1 MKSIKNIVI
10 GVLAAA
16 FTMAPMSALTSY
28 ASILPEEVAG
38 TRFEEPVQI
47 LSALDIMVG
56 DDDGKFRLDDNIKR
70 SEVAKMA
77 IHALGLED
85 IADSNKGESRFP
97 DVSVNH
103 WANGYINLATAQGL
117 IEGDDRGN
125 FRPNDSITYAEAM
138 AIFVRALGYEPMA
151 EDKGDY
157 PNGHVVVA
165 GSIGLTKSVHGSTNK
180 PITRGNV
187 AFLTNNALTV
197 GLMEKV
203 GYGNNASYEITD
215 KTLLKDK
222 LDVTKHTGQIS
233 AIPYTSLEGD
243 SNLNDNEIKIGD
255 TVYETA
261 YNMNNLFGYNV
272 TYYLRSND
280 DGDVVILAMPQKDQN
295 QTITIKAELFEGIT
309 QKAEKKAVEYYEK
322 EDAAKTNVAALED
335 TAKLIY
341 NGKAEALTDENLDI
355 TGKSGE
361 MTLLDT
367 DRNGIYD
374 IVFVTD
380 YYNIVVEEVT
390 STGKIVDKYGAPTIK
405 LGDDEDVSYRILR
418 GLQEIEVK
426 ELKEYDVLSVAKS
439 KDGELIDIRVSNE
452 TVSGKVTG
460 KDSKGVYI
468 QGKHYKIASNYPEE
482 ITMGTEGKFYLDIEG
497 KIAAINDK
505 VVVSDNYGYL
515 IKAYAS
521 DETEKATFRIF
532 TKEGKDVTFTANEK
546 IRYNG
551 ATGQK
556 AVDVVDNFIEDGKT
570 VKQLVTYTTNSAGN
584 LTAIYTAE
592 DNTETGAAKDGKFT
606 LDYKLEEAV
615 FNEKTNSLGSVRL
628 TEETHIFDIQED
640 VDDYSIADIKMFED
654 KQKYNVMVFDIT
666 EEFTAKAIIV
676 TNAEFQ
682 TNSEAPIAIVDKV
695 IAEVNDDDE
704 ETDRLYAFVNGE
716 KVEVLAEDTGILVKG
731 EGAALENGDIIQYK
745 TNDKDEIVSIR
756 VLFDVDTKG
765 TEKNETPVEDLEILY
780 GKVTKKFANSINVTV
795 NGGSVRNVVLPSGVV
810 VYTVDTTKTK
820 NQIAVGT
827 TGDIQAYDED
837 EGNRVFIRIQDEVVK
852 EVVVIK

>member
-1 MKSIKNIVI
+1 MRSIKNIVI
-10 GVLAAA
+10 GLLTAA
-16 FTMAPMSALTSY
+16 FTMAPLTSL
-28 ASILPEEVAG
+28 ASILPEDVAG

-47 LSALDIMVG
+47 LAALEIMVG
-56 DDDGKFRLDDNIKR
+56 DDDGAFRLDDNIKR

-85 IADSNKGESRFP
+85 IADSRKGESKFP
-97 DVSVNH
+97 DVSVDH

-117 IEGDDRGN
+117 IVGDDEGN
-125 FRPNDSITYAEAM
+125 FRPNDSITYSEAM
-138 AIFVRALGYEPMA
+138 AIFVRALGYEVMA
-151 EDKGDY
+151 EDKGAY
-157 PNGHVVVA
+157 PEGHVVVA
-165 GSIGLTKSVHGSTNK
+165 GSIGLTKNVQGATNA

-187 AFLTNNALTV
+187 AYITNNALTI

-203 GYGNNASYEITD
+203 GFGQNSSYEVTD

-222 LDVTKHTGQIS
+222 LDVEKFQGQIN
-233 AIPYTSLEGD
+233 AIPYTSLEGE
-243 SNLNDNEIKIGD
+243 SNLNKGEIKIGE

-295 QTITIKAELFEGIT
+295 STITINADLFEGIT
-309 QKAEKKAVEYYEK
+309 TKAEKKAVEYYEK
-322 EDAAKTNVAALED
+322 EDATKTTVTALED
-335 TAKLIY
+335 DAKLIY
-341 NGKAEALTDENLDI
+341 NGKAAEFTDENLDI
-355 TGKSGE
+355 TDKSGE

-390 STGKIVDKYGAPTIK
+390 SSGKIVDKYGAPTIK
-405 LGDDEDVSYRILR
+405 LGDDEEVSYRIVR

-426 ELKEYDVLSVAKS
+426 DLKEYDVLSVAKS
-439 KDGELIDIRVSNE
+439 KDGELLDIKVSNQ
-452 TVSGKVTG
+452 TVTGKVTG
-460 KDSKGVYI
+460 RDAKGVYI
-468 QGKHYKIASNYPEE
+468 SGKHYKVASNYPEE
-482 ITMGTEGKFYLDIEG
+482 ITMGTEGVFYLDVEG

-515 IKAYAS
+515 IRAFAS

-592 DNTETGAAKDGKFT
+592 DNTSTGNAKDGKFT
-606 LDYKLEEAV
+606 LDYKMDEAV
-615 FNEKTNSLGSVRL
+615 FNQKTNSLGSIRL
-628 TEETHIFDIQED
+628 TESTHIFDIQDD
-640 VDDYSIADIKMFED
+640 VADYSIADIKMFED
-654 KQKYNVMVFDIT
+654 KQKYNVMIFDTT
-666 EEFTAKAIIV
+666 EEFTAKAIVV

-682 TNSEAPIAIVDKV
+682 TNAEAPIAVVDKV
-695 IAEVNDDDE
+695 TTEINEDDE
-704 ETDRLYAFVNGE
+704 ETEKLFAFVNGE

-731 EGAALENGDIIQYK
+731 VGNAPLENGDIIQYK
-745 TNDKDEIVSIR
+745 TNDKGEIVSIR
-756 VLFDVDTKG
+756 VLFDIDTKA

-780 GKVTKKFANSINVTV
+780 GKVTKKFVNSINVTV
-795 NGGSVRNVVLPSGVV
+795 NGGSVRNIVLPSDVI
-810 VYTVDTTKTK
+810 VYTVDTTKNK

-827 TGDIQAYDED
+827 TGDIQAFDED
-837 EGNRVFIRIQDEVVK
+837 EGNRVFIRFQDEVVK
-852 EVVVIK
+852 EIVVIK

>member
-1 MKSIKNIVI
+1 MRSIKNIVI
-10 GVLAAA
+10 GLLTAA
-16 FTMAPMSALTSY
+16 FTMAPLTSF
-28 ASILPEEVAG
+28 ASILPEDVAG

-47 LSALDIMVG
+47 LAALGIMVG
-56 DDDGKFRLDDNIKR
+56 DDDGAFRLDDNIKR

-85 IADSNKGESRFP
+85 IADSRKGESKFP
-97 DVSVNH
+97 DVSVDH

-117 IEGDDRGN
+117 IVGDDEGN
-125 FRPNDSITYAEAM
+125 FRPNDSITYSEAM
-138 AIFVRALGYEPMA
+138 AIFIRALGYEVMA
-151 EDKGDY
+151 EDKGAY
-157 PNGHVVVA
+157 PEGHVVVA
-165 GSIGLTKSVHGSTNK
+165 GSIGLTKNVQGATNA

-187 AFLTNNALTV
+187 AYLTSNSLTV

-203 GYGNNASYEITD
+203 GFGQNSSYEVTD

-233 AIPYTSLEGD
+233 AIPYTSLEGE
-243 SNLNDNEIKIGD
+243 SNLNKGEIKIGE

-295 QTITIKAELFEGIT
+295 STITINADLFEGIT
-309 QKAEKKAVEYYEK
+309 TKAEKKAVEYFEK
-322 EDAAKTNVAALED
+322 EDATKTTVTALED
-335 TAKLIY
+335 AAKLIY
-341 NGKAEALTDENLDI
+341 NGKAAEFTDENLDI
-355 TGKSGE
+355 TDKSGE

-390 STGKIVDKYGAPTIK
+390 SSGKIVDKYGAPTIK
-405 LGDDEDVSYRILR
+405 LGDDEEVSYRIVR

-426 ELKEYDVLSVAKS
+426 DLKEYDVLSVAKS
-439 KDGELIDIRVSNE
+439 KDGELIDIKVSNQ
-452 TVSGKVTG
+452 TVTGKVTG
-460 KDSKGVYI
+460 RDAKGVYI
-468 QGKHYKIASNYPEE
+468 SGKHYKVASNYPEE
-482 ITMGTEGKFYLDIEG
+482 ITMGTEGVFYLDIEG

-515 IKAYAS
+515 IRAFAS

-592 DNTETGAAKDGKFT
+592 DNTATGNAKDGKFT
-606 LDYKLEEAV
+606 LDYKMDEAV
-615 FNEKTNSLGSVRL
+615 FNEKTNSLGSIRL
-628 TEETHIFDIQED
+628 TEETHIFDIQDD
-640 VDDYSIADIKMFED
+640 VADYSIADVKMFED
-654 KQKYNVMVFDIT
+654 KQKYNVMIFDTT
-666 EEFTAKAIIV
+666 EEFTAKAVIV

-682 TNSEAPIAIVDKV
+682 TNAEAPIAVVDKV
-695 IAEVNDDDE
+695 TTEINEDDE
-704 ETDRLYAFVNGE
+704 ETEKLFAFVNGE

-731 EGAALENGDIIQYK
+731 VGNAPLENGDIIQYK
-745 TNDKDEIVSIR
+745 TNDKGEIVSIR
-756 VLFDVDTKG
+756 VLFDVDTKA

-795 NGGSVRNVVLPSGVV
+795 NGGSVRNVVLPSDVV
-810 VYTVDTTKTK
+810 VYTVDTTKNK

-827 TGDIQAYDED
+827 TGDIQAFDED
-837 EGNRVFIRIQDEVVK
+837 EGNRVFIRFQDEVVK
-852 EVVVIK
+852 EIVVIK

>member
-1 MKSIKNIVI
+1 MRSIKNIVI
-10 GVLAAA
+10 GILAAA
-16 FTMAPMSALTSY
+16 FTMAPLTSF
-28 ASILPEEVAG
+28 ASTLPEGVAG

-47 LSALDIMVG
+47 LAALGIMVG
-56 DDDGKFRLDDNIKR
+56 DDDGAFRLDDNIKR

-85 IADSNKGESRFP
+85 IADSRRGESKFP
-97 DVSVNH
+97 DVPVNH

-117 IEGDDRGN
+117 IVGDDLGN
-125 FRPNDSITYAEAM
+125 FRPNDSITYSEAM
-138 AIFVRALGYEPMA
+138 AIFVRALGYEVMA
-151 EDKGDY
+151 EDKGAY
-157 PNGHVVVA
+157 PEGHVVVA
-165 GSIGLTKSVHGSTNK
+165 GSIGLTKNVQGATNA

-187 AFLTNNALTV
+187 AYITNNSLTV

-203 GYGNNASYEITD
+203 GYGNNASYEVTD

-222 LDVTKHTGQIS
+222 LDVTKYQGQIN
-233 AIPYTSLEGD
+233 AIPYTSLEGE
-243 SNLNDNEIKIGD
+243 SNLNEGEIRIGE

-272 TYYLRSND
+272 NYYLRSND
-280 DGDVVILAMPQKDQN
+280 DGDVIILAMPQKDQN
-295 QTITIKAELFEGIT
+295 STITINADLFEGIT
-309 QKAEKKAVEYYEK
+309 TKAEKKAVEYYEK
-322 EDAAKTNVAALED
+322 QDAAKTTVSALED

-341 NGKAEALTDENLDI
+341 NGKALELTDENLNI
-355 TGKSGE
+355 NGKSGE

-374 IVFVTD
+374 IVFVTE

-390 STGKIVDKYGAPTIK
+390 SSGKIVDKYGAPTIK
-405 LGDDEDVSYRILR
+405 LGEDEDVSYRIVR

-426 ELKEYDVLSVAKS
+426 DLKEYDILSVAES
-439 KDGELIDIRVSNE
+439 KDSELFDIKVSNQ

-460 KDSKGVYI
+460 RDSKGVYI

-482 ITMGTEGKFYLDIEG
+482 ITMGTEGVFYLDIEG

-556 AVDVVDNFIEDGKT
+556 AVDVVDNFLQDGKT

-592 DNTETGAAKDGKFT
+592 DNTETGNAKDGQFT
-606 LDYKLEEAV
+606 RDYKMDEAV
-615 FNEKTNSLGSVRL
+615 FNEKTNSLGSIRL
-628 TEETHIFDIQED
+628 TDKTHIFDIQDD
-640 VDDYSIADIKMFED
+640 VADYSIADIKMFED

-666 EEFTAKAIIV
+666 EEFTAKAIVV

-682 TNSEAPIAIVDKV
+682 TNAEAPIAVVDKV
-695 IAEVNDDDE
+695 TTEINDEDE
-704 ETDRLYAFVNGE
+704 ETERLYAYFNGK
-716 KVEVLAEDTGILVKG
+716 KVEILAEDTGILVKG
-731 EGAALENGDIIQYK
+731 EGAKLENGDIIQYK
-745 TNDKDEIVSIR
+745 TNDKGEIVSIR
-756 VLFDVDTKG
+756 VLFDVDTKA
-765 TEKNETPVEDLEILY
+765 TEKNETPVEELEILY

-795 NGGSVRNVVLPSGVV
+795 NSGSVRNVVLPSDVV

-827 TGDIQAYDED
+827 TGDIQAFDED

>member
-1 MKSIKNIVI
+1 MRSIKNIVI
-10 GVLAAA
+10 GILTAAY
-16 FTMAPMSALTSY
+16 TMAPLTSF
-28 ASILPEEVAG
+28 ASILPEGVAG

-47 LSALDIMVG
+47 LAALEIMVG
-56 DDDGKFRLDDNIKR
+56 DDDGAFRLDDNIKR

-85 IADSNKGESRFP
+85 IADSRKGESKFP
-97 DVSVNH
+97 DVSVDH

-117 IEGDDRGN
+117 IVGDDEGN
-125 FRPNDSITYAEAM
+125 FRPNDSITYSEAM
-138 AIFVRALGYEPMA
+138 AIFVRALGYEVMA
-151 EDKGDY
+151 EDKGAY
-157 PNGHVVVA
+157 PEGHVVVA
-165 GSIGLTKSVHGSTNK
+165 GSIGLTKNVQGATNA

-187 AFLTNNALTV
+187 AFLTNNSLTV

-203 GYGNNASYEITD
+203 GYGNNASYEVTD

-222 LDVTKHTGQIS
+222 LDVTKHTGQIN

-243 SNLNDNEIKIGD
+243 SNLNNGEIKIGE

-280 DGDVVILAMPQKDQN
+280 DGEVVILAMPQKDQN
-295 QTITIKAELFEGIT
+295 STITINADLFEGIT
-309 QKAEKKAVEYYEK
+309 EKAAKKAVEYYEK
-322 EDAAKTNVAALED
+322 EDATKTTVTALED

-341 NGKAEALTDENLDI
+341 NGKAAEFTDENLDI
-355 TGKSGE
+355 TDKSGE

-390 STGKIVDKYGAPTIK
+390 SSGKIVDKYGAPTIK
-405 LGDDEDVSYRILR
+405 LGDDENVSYRILR

-426 ELKEYDVLSVAKS
+426 DLKEYDVLSVAQS
-439 KDGELIDIRVSNE
+439 KDGELFDIKVSNT
-452 TVSGKVTG
+452 TVTGKVTG

-468 QGKHYKIASNYPEE
+468 QGKHYKIADNYPED
-482 ITMGTEGKFYLDIEG
+482 ITMGTEGVFYLDIEG

-515 IKAYAS
+515 IRAYAS

-551 ATGQK
+551 ASAQK

-592 DNTETGAAKDGKFT
+592 DNTESGTAKDGKFT
-606 LDYKLEEAV
+606 LDYNMEEAV
-615 FNEKTNSLGSVRL
+615 FNAKTNSLGSIRL
-628 TEETHIFDIQED
+628 TEETHIFDIQDD
-640 VDDYSIADIKMFED
+640 VADYNIADIKMFED
-654 KQKYNVMVFDIT
+654 KQKYNVMIFDTT
-666 EEFTAKAIIV
+666 EEFTAKAVIV
-676 TNAEFQ
+676 TNAQFQ
-682 TNSEAPIAIVDKV
+682 TNSEAPIAVVDKV
-695 IAEVNDDDE
+695 TTEINEDDE
-704 ETDRLYAFVNGE
+704 EIDKLFAYFNGE
-716 KVEVLAEDTGILVKG
+716 KIEVLAEDTGILVKG
-731 EGAALENGDIIQYK
+731 EGNAPLKNGDIIQYK
-745 TNDKDEIVSIR
+745 TNDKGEIVSIR
-756 VLFDVDTKG
+756 VLFDIDTKA

-795 NGGSVRNVVLPSGVV
+795 NGGSVRNVVLPSDVV
-810 VYTVDTTKTK
+810 VYTVDTTKNK

-837 EGNRVFIRIQDEVVK
+837 EGNRVFIRFQDEVVK

>member
-1 MKSIKNIVI
+1 MRSIKNIVI
-10 GVLAAA
+10 GILAAA
-16 FTMAPMSALTSY
+16 FTMAPLTAF
-28 ASILPEEVAG
+28 ASILPEDVAG

-47 LSALDIMVG
+47 LAALEIMVG
-56 DDDGKFRLDDNIKR
+56 DDDGAFRLDDNIKR

-85 IADSNKGESRFP
+85 IADSRKGESKFP
-97 DVSVNH
+97 DVPVNH

-117 IEGDDRGN
+117 IVGDDLGN
-125 FRPNDSITYAEAM
+125 FRPDDSITYSEAM
-138 AIFVRALGYEPMA
+138 AIFVRALGYEVMA
-151 EDKGDY
+151 EDKGAY
-157 PNGHVVVA
+157 PEGHVVVA
-165 GSIGLTKSVHGSTNK
+165 GSIGLTKNVQGATNA

-187 AFLTNNALTV
+187 AYITNNALTV

-203 GYGNNASYEITD
+203 GYGNNASYEVTD

-222 LDVTKHTGQIS
+222 LDVTKHQGQIN
-233 AIPYTSLEGD
+233 AIPYTSLDGD
-243 SNLNDNEIKIGD
+243 SNLNDGEIRIGE

-272 TYYLRSND
+272 NYYLKSND
-280 DGDVVILAMPQKDQN
+280 DGDVIILAIPQKDQN
-295 QTITIKAELFEGIT
+295 STITINADLFEGIT
-309 QKAEKKAVEYYEK
+309 TKAEKKAVEYYEK
-322 EDAAKTNVAALED
+322 EDAAKTTVTALED

-341 NGKAEALTDENLDI
+341 NGKALELTDENLNI
-355 TGKSGE
+355 NGKSGE

-390 STGKIVDKYGAPTIK
+390 SSGKIVDKYGAPTIK
-405 LGDDEDVSYRILR
+405 LGDDENVSYRILK

-426 ELKEYDVLSVAKS
+426 ELKEYDVLSVAES
-439 KDGELIDIRVSNE
+439 KDGELFDIKVSNQ
-452 TVSGKVTG
+452 TVTGKVTG

-468 QGKHYKIASNYPEE
+468 SGKHYKVAANYPEE
-482 ITMGTEGKFYLDIEG
+482 ITMGTEGVFYLDIEG

-505 VVVSDNYGYL
+505 VTVSDNYGYL

-556 AVDVVDNFIEDGKT
+556 AVDVVDNFLQDGKT

-606 LDYKLEEAV
+606 LDYKMDEAV
-615 FNEKTNSLGSVRL
+615 FNQKTNSLGSIRL
-628 TEETHIFDIQED
+628 TEKTHIFDIQDD
-640 VDDYSIADIKMFED
+640 VTDYNIADIKMFED

-666 EEFTAKAIIV
+666 EEFTAKAIVV

-682 TNSEAPIAIVDKV
+682 TNAEAPIAVVDKV
-695 IAEVNDDDE
+695 ATEINDDDE
-704 ETDRLYAFVNGE
+704 ETEKLYAFFNGE
-716 KVEVLAEDTGILVKG
+716 KVEVFAEDTGILVKG
-731 EGAALENGDIIQYK
+731 EGAKLENGDIIQYK
-745 TNDKDEIVSIR
+745 TNDKGEIASIR
-756 VLFDVDTKG
+756 VLFDIDTKA

-780 GKVTKKFANSINVTV
+780 GKVTKKFASSINVTV
-795 NGGSVRNVVLPSGVV
+795 NGGSVRNVVIPSDVV

-827 TGDIQAYDED
+827 TGDIQAFDED
-837 EGNRVFIRIQDEVVK
+837 EGNRVFIRIQDEIVK

>member
-10 GVLAAA
+10 GVLASA
-16 FTMAPMSALTSY
+16 FTMAPISSLTSY
-28 ASILPEEVAG
+28 ASMLPEEVAG

-47 LSALDIMVG
+47 LAALDIMVG
-56 DDDGKFRLDDNIKR
+56 HDDGKFKLDDNIKR

-77 IHALGLED
+77 IHALGLEE
-85 IADSNKGESRFP
+85 IADSNKGISKFP
-97 DVSVNH
+97 DVSVDH

-117 IEGDDRGN
+117 IKGDDNGN

-165 GSIGLTKSVHGSTNK
+165 GSIGLSKNVQGATNV

-187 AFLTNNALTV
+187 AYLTNNALTV

-222 LDVTKHTGQIS
+222 LDVEKHTGQINT
-233 AIPYTSLEGD
+233 IPYTSLEGE
-243 SNLNDNEIKIGD
+243 SNLKDNEIKIGD

-272 TYYLRSND
+272 TYYVRSD
-280 DGDVVILAMPQKDQN
+280 DNGDVVILAMPQKDQN
-295 QTITIKAELFEGIT
+295 ATITIDADLFEGVT
-309 QKAEKKAVEYYEK
+309 EKAEKKAVEYYEK
-322 EDAAKTNVAALED
+322 ADSNKTTVTALED
-335 TAKLIY
+335 SAKLIY
-341 NGKAEALTDENLDI
+341 NGKAAELTDENLNIKD
-355 TGKSGE
+355 KSGE

-367 DRNGIYD
+367 DRNGVYD

-390 STGKIVDKYGAPTIK
+390 SSGKIIDKFGAPTIK
-405 LGDDEDVSYRILR
+405 LGDDEKVSYRILR

-426 ELKEYDVLSVAKS
+426 DLKEYDVLSVAQS
-439 KDGELIDIRVSNE
+439 KDSELFDIRVSNE

-460 KDSKGVYI
+460 KDSEGVYI
-468 QGKHYKIASNYPEE
+468 GGKHYKVAANYPEE
-482 ITMGTEGKFYLDIEG
+482 ITMGTEGMFYLDVNG

-532 TKEGKDVTFTANEK
+532 TKEGKDITFTANEK

-551 ATGQK
+551 ASGQK

-592 DNTETGAAKDGKFT
+592 DNTETGTAKDGRFT
-606 LDYKLEEAV
+606 LDYKMDEAV
-615 FNEKTNSLGSVRL
+615 FNEKTNSLGSIRL

-640 VDDYSIADIKMFED
+640 VSDYSIADIKMFED
-654 KQKYNVMVFDIT
+654 KQKYNVMVFDTT

-682 TNSEAPIAIVDKV
+682 TNSEAPIAVVDKV
-695 IAEVNDDDE
+695 TTEIDENDE
-704 ETDRLYAFVNGE
+704 ETDKLIAYHDGK
-716 KVEVLAEDTGILVKG
+716 KVEVLAEETGILVKG

-745 TNDKDEIVSIR
+745 TNDKGEIVSIR
-756 VLFDVDTKG
+756 VLFDIDTKA
-765 TEKNETPVEDLEILY
+765 TEKNETPVEDLEIVY
-780 GKVTKKFANSINVTV
+780 GKVTKKFSNSINVTV
-795 NGGSVRNVVLPSGVV
+795 NGGSVRNFVLPSDVI
-810 VYTVDTTKTK
+810 VYTVDTTITK

-827 TGDIQAYDED
+827 TGDIQAFDED
-837 EGNRVFIRIQDEVVK
+837 EGNRVFIRVQDEVVK

>member
-1 MKSIKNIVI
+1 MRSIKNIVI
-10 GVLAAA
+10 GILTAA
-16 FTMAPMSALTSY
+16 FTMAPLTTF
-28 ASILPEEVAG
+28 ASILPEGVAG

-47 LSALDIMVG
+47 LAALGIMVG
-56 DDDGKFRLDDNIKR
+56 DDDGAFRLDDNIKR

-85 IADSNKGESRFP
+85 IADSRKGESKFP

-117 IEGDDRGN
+117 IVGDDLGN
-125 FRPNDSITYAEAM
+125 FRPDDSITYSEAM
-138 AIFVRALGYEPMA
+138 AIFVRALGYEVMA
-151 EDKGDY
+151 EDKGSY
-157 PNGHVVVA
+157 PEGHVVVA
-165 GSIGLTKSVHGSTNK
+165 GSIGLTKSVQGATNK

-222 LDVTKHTGQIS
+222 LDVTKHQGQIN
-233 AIPYTSLEGD
+233 AIPYTSLEGE
-243 SNLNDNEIKIGD
+243 SNLNDGEIRIGE

-272 TYYLRSND
+272 NYYLKSND
-280 DGDVVILAMPQKDQN
+280 EGDIIILAIPQKDQN
-295 QTITIKAELFEGIT
+295 STITINADLFEGIT
-309 QKAEKKAVEYYEK
+309 TKAEKKAIEYYEK
-322 EDAAKTNVAALED
+322 EDAAKPTVTALED

-341 NGKAEALTDENLDI
+341 NGKALELTDENLNI
-355 TGKSGE
+355 SGKSGE

-374 IVFVTD
+374 IVFITE

-405 LGDDEDVSYRILR
+405 LGEDEDVSYRIVR

-426 ELKEYDVLSVAKS
+426 DLKEYDILSVAES
-439 KDGELIDIRVSNE
+439 KDGELFDIKVSNQ
-452 TVSGKVTG
+452 TVSGKITG
-460 KDSKGVYI
+460 KDSKGVYV
-468 QGKHYKIASNYPEE
+468 QGKHYKVAANYPEE
-482 ITMGTEGKFYLDIEG
+482 ITMGTEGVFYLDIEG

-532 TKEGKDVTFTANEK
+532 TKEGKEVTFTANEK

-556 AVDVVDNFIEDGKT
+556 AVDVVDNFLQDGKT

-592 DNTETGAAKDGKFT
+592 DNTATGNAKDGKFT
-606 LDYKLEEAV
+606 LDYKMDEAV
-615 FNEKTNSLGSVRL
+615 FNEKTNSLGSIRL
-628 TEETHIFDIQED
+628 TDKTYIFDIQDD
-640 VDDYSIADIKMFED
+640 VADYSIADIKMFED
-654 KQKYNVMVFDIT
+654 KQKYNVMVFDVT
-666 EEFTAKAIIV
+666 EEFTAKAIVV

-682 TNSEAPIAIVDKV
+682 TNSEAPIAVVDKV
-695 IAEVNDDDE
+695 ITEINDEDE
-704 ETDRLYAFVNGE
+704 ETERLYAFIDGK
-716 KVEVLAEDTGILVKG
+716 KVEILAEDTGILVKG
-731 EGAALENGDIIQYK
+731 EGAKLESGDIIQYK
-745 TNDKDEIVSIR
+745 TNDKGEVVSIR
-756 VLFDVDTKG
+756 VLFDIDAKA

-795 NGGSVRNVVLPSGVV
+795 NGGSVRNIVLPSDVV

-827 TGDIQAYDED
+827 TGDIQAFDED
-837 EGNRVFIRIQDEVVK
+837 EGNRVFVRIQDEILK

>member
-77 IHALGLED
+77 IHALGLEA

-117 IEGDDRGN
+117 IEGDDQGN

-165 GSIGLTKSVHGSTNK
+165 GSIGLTKSVQGSTNK

-295 QTITIKAELFEGIT
+295 QTVTIKAELFEGIT
-309 QKAEKKAVEYYEK
+309 EKAEKKAVEYYEK

-335 TAKLIY
+335 NAKLIY
-341 NGKAEALTDENLDI
+341 NGKAEELTDENLDI
-355 TGKSGE
+355 TDKSGE

-468 QGKHYKIASNYPEE
+468 QGKHYKIASNFPEE
-482 ITMGTEGKFYLDIEG
+482 ITIGTEGKFYLDIEG

-592 DNTETGAAKDGKFT
+592 DNTETGAAKDDKFT

-640 VDDYSIADIKMFED
+640 VADYSIADIKMFED

-676 TNAEFQ
+676 TNAQFQ

-820 NQIAVGT
+820 NQISVGT